1 MTKVL
6 IINRKLG
13 NWYCII
19 IKLSLW
25 LWGSHPIW
33 VLVHVPDNGLGK
45 QQRRPKSLGPCIYVG
60 KLEQAWA
67 PGFDSLAIE
76 AISGMN

>member
-45 QQRRPKSLGPCIYVG
+45 QQRRPKSLDPCIYVG
-60 KLEQAWA
+60 KLEQAAGLLGLNPWQLR
-67 PGFDSLAIE
+67 PFQE
-76 AISGMN
+76 